1 MLSDFE
7 LNIYKALDELV
18 GSEKKFK
25 ILETEDILNTTKK
38 FDTTADIAK
47 IPDVIKDFKDKDLID
62 LRQDIP
68 SKNFCG
74 YNLNKKHISP
84 ITRIG
89 GIL

>member
-38 FDTTADIAK
+38 FDTTADIPK
-47 IPDVIKDFKDKDLID
+47 RYKPRKYIPKQVKLNSID
-62 LRQDIP
+62 
-68 SKNFCG
+68 
-74 YNLNKKHISP
+74 
-84 ITRIG
+84 
-89 GIL
+89 